1 LTKHLVLG
9 EVAHAVGTG
18 YEGVDERASQL
29 SELDG
34 SLCNVR
40 GSAKARRD
48 LERGQGRRGEK
59 AHFRPL
65 YLAVPV
71 SKRMEESEEPSH
83 ELASPHGLIQPLR
96 VHERSLEQL
105 NHDVDVPSRM
115 VLGAE
120 DLSCEKSVAE
130 VRVVDLHPREH
141 LGRFDLALTALERVV
156 EGVGSTRRRKE
167 GEDGAER
174 GIVET
179 SASLFLR
186 KWSACRGG
194 QNEHAPW
201 AWIFAD
207 PFLQLPSTLI
217 PVERIDG
224 YKGRAGRQPSLTSVE
239 GGSESEEPRESLR
252 GRSVE
257 NEISES
263 EVARRRTR
271 KLT

>member
-34 SLCNVR
+34 SLCNVTV
-40 GSAKARRD
+40 SAKARRD
-48 LERGQGRRGEK
+48 LDKRAGGEK

-71 SKRMEESEEPSH
+71 SKRMEESEEPPH

-156 EGVGSTRRRKE
+156 EGVGS
-167 GEDGAER
+167 
-174 GIVET
+174 
-179 SASLFLR
+179 
-186 KWSACRGG
+186 
-194 QNEHAPW
+194 
-201 AWIFAD
+201 
-207 PFLQLPSTLI
+207 
-217 PVERIDG
+217 
-224 YKGRAGRQPSLTSVE
+224 
-239 GGSESEEPRESLR
+239 
-252 GRSVE
+252 
-257 NEISES
+257 
-263 EVARRRTR
+263 ARRRR
-271 KLT
+271 EGENGA